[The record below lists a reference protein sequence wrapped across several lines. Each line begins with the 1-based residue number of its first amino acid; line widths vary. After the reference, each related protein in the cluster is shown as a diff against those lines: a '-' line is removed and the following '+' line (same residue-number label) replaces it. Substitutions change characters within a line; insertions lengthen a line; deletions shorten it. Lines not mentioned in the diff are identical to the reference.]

1 MANSR
6 CRSFCYL
13 RCQTEAFE
21 CLHSSSVQTVVL
33 ENSGAMATLLQQ
45 VQAAATL
52 LAHYAGQPEEQRKR
66 IAAAEV
72 AKLKQKI
79 HASPESRDSRL
90 EIVEAI
96 VGSDFDQADKDV
108 LMGAVADCS
117 ADAGA
122 AAPVD
127 FNTSKKKGQDWE
139 DAVQHVLPK
148 SC

>member
-1 MANSR
+1 M
-6 CRSFCYL
+6 
-13 RCQTEAFE
+13 
-21 CLHSSSVQTVVL
+21 L

-108 LMGAVADCS
+108 LLGAVADCS

-127 FNTSKKKGQDWE
+127 LTFKKKGQDWE

-148 SC
+148 SCWDELAKGEVSLLFCTWERWA

>member
-6 CRSFCYL
+6 CRAFCYL
-13 RCQTEAFE
+13 RCQTETFE
-21 CLHSSSVQTVVL
+21 SLHSSSVQTVVL

-52 LAHYAGQPEEQRKR
+52 LAHFKGQPEEQRKR

-96 VGSDFDQADKDV
+96 VGSDFDQPDKDV
-108 LMGAVADCS
+108 LMGAVADSS

-122 AAPVD
+122 
-127 FNTSKKKGQDWE
+127 Q
-139 DAVQHVLPK
+139 QHP
-148 SC
+148 